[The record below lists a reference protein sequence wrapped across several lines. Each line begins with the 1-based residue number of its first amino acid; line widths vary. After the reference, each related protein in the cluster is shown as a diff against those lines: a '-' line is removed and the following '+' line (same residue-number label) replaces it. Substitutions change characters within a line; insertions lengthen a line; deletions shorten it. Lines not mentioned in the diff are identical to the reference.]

1 MHAALLR
8 KEVLSIQAEPRSP
21 ERGQYSFLQDI
32 VRRVAYETL
41 SKRDRKA
48 KHLAAA
54 RFLASTW
61 GAEEDEIAEVV
72 AAHYL
77 DAYQSAREDPDAD
90 ELRANALKM
99 VLRAAER
106 AASLGA
112 TAEAQRGFERAIELA
127 DEPLARA
134 DFVERAGNVARMG
147 AR

>member
-41 SKRDRKA
+41 SKRDRKT

-54 RFLASTW
+54 RFLSSTW

-77 DAYQSAREDPDAD
+77 DAYEAAPDEPDAV
-90 ELRANALKM
+90 ELRAKAREM
-99 VLRAAER
+99 VARAADR

-112 TAEAQRGFERAIELA
+112 NAEAQRAYERAGELA
-127 DEPLARA
+127 DEPL
-134 DFVERAGNVARMG
+134 
-147 AR
+147 